1 MGKLKFVAA
10 CLLCVVTACA
20 GPAGMKRADDFFMK
34 KNFIEAAR
42 IYEDILSNTESS
54 SSRADIQDKL
64 NETKCQIARQYVTQ
78 VDEEYNHL
86 EQVTL
91 PDLRRLIG
99 ILDTVLRWDDEKKT
113 ISNRKKALVEE
124 EDRLAKKARLLLAAA
139 SNDANNFL
147 FTRAVEKAEQACS
160 LDTESPLYQ
169 DKVKSFKRRQHLSE
183 RIESLLNNGDLES
196 ALQEY
201 ESLVSAYAKPP
212 AFKDSP
218 FKAKAV
224 SLIEQHA
231 HDMTGEGKWLDA
243 LEYLKKWDMNE
254 LNEAIQKITE
264 GGAAYYAV
272 VAKQSLKEGHPYKA
286 YLYALRASELN
297 PRGTDVFTLSKKSRD
312 LVDKSIHSYIA
323 VTSFDS
329 PSNDPDAGR
338 QFSDSLNS
346 YLYQVLPY
354 GVNLLERDKIDY
366 LMKENQNRTSKLG
379 DMLGAD
385 LVVTGAVSLF
395 KVDSSVDKRS
405 ATVKITVGEET
416 VENPEF
422 TQMIRLYGSDT
433 ALWPEVPP
441 KTLKKGNV
449 QLVKYT
455 KGTGRKKGF
464 AKVSVRIFDTNKGTI
479 TFVKDYDASISKV
492 SEFQDE
498 VADAGI
504 KYIPM
509 NLPSDTEVKEE
520 MRKGIVKE
528 IARVVQASFENRQA
542 RFLNQVN
549 FFLNR
554 REYESALK
562 PLAQG
567 RLYCLQDNID
577 KKNFEFTEMT
587 RIFNEM
593 IR

>member
-1 MGKLKFVAA
+1 MGKWRFVAS
-10 CLLCVVTACA
+10 CLLFVVTACA
-20 GPAGMKRADDFFMK
+20 SPAEMKRADDFFMK
-34 KNFIEAAR
+34 KDFIEAAR
-42 IYEDILSNTESS
+42 IYEDIVSNTESS
-54 SSRADIQDKL
+54 SSKAGIQDKL
-64 NETKCQIARQYVTQ
+64 NETKRQIARQYVTQ

-86 EQVTL
+86 EKVTL

-113 ISNRKKALVEE
+113 ISNRKAALAGEE
-124 EDRLAKKARLLLAAA
+124 ERLTRKAQLLLAAA
-139 SNDANNFL
+139 SNDAKNFL
-147 FTRAVEKAEQACS
+147 FTKAVEKAEKAYS
-160 LDTESPLYQ
+160 LDTESSLYLN
-169 DKVKSFKRRQHLSE
+169 KVNTFKTQQQLSE
-183 RIESLLNNGDLES
+183 HIESLLENGDLES

-201 ESLVSAYAKPP
+201 GALVSAYSEPP

-218 FKAKAV
+218 FKENAI

-231 HDMTGEGKWLDA
+231 HVMTGKGKWLDT
-243 LEYLKKWDMNE
+243 LEYLKKWDIDE
-254 LNEAIQKITE
+254 LDEAIQKISK
-264 GGAAYYAV
+264 GGATYYAA
-272 VAKQSLKEGHPYKA
+272 VAKQSLEEGNPYKA

-297 PRGTDVFTLSKKSRD
+297 SQCLDVFTIRKKSRD

-346 YLYQVLPY
+346 YLYQMLPY

-366 LMKENQNRTSKLG
+366 LMKENRHKTSKLG

-385 LVVTGAVSLF
+385 LVVTGTVSLF

-422 TQMIRLYGSDT
+422 TQMIRLYGPDM

-464 AKVSVRIFDTNKGTI
+464 AKVSVRIFDTSKGTI

-520 MRKGIVKE
+520 MRKGIVE
-528 IARVVQASFENRQA
+528 RIAKVVQASFENRQA

-549 FFLNR
+549 FFLDR

-567 RLYCLQDNID
+567 HLYCLQDNID
-577 KKNFEFTEMT
+577 KKSFEFTEMT